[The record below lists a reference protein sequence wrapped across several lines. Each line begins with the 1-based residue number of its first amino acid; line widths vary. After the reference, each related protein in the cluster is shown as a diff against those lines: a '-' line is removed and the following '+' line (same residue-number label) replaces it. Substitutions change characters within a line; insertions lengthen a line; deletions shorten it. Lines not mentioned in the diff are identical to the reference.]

1 MLKIASILFA
11 FSFGLSSLAFKSTV
25 SAQDAANDKVVI
37 REAVYGDLPD
47 GNKVTVTEKVAK
59 LVKDGKLMLEVG
71 NDLFGDPAE
80 QVQKKLRVKYELGGK
95 SLEATVEEGETMLLP
110 QPKLVGELKILSAKY
125 GDVPDGDTFDV
136 VDLVKKHVKDNR
148 LEIAVDNDTLGDP
161 ASGVYKRLRVEYQI
175 GDVKLFKSVYEGG
188 KMVIAAPA
196 KETKK
201 DDAPAKKEDTP
212 AKKEDAAAKKD
223 SEAELKK

>member
-1 MLKIASILFA
+1 MLRRTSIVFA
-11 FSFGLSSLAFKSTV
+11 FMFGLSAIALQSSTH
-25 SAQDAANDKVVI
+25 AQDAANDKVVI

-59 LVKDGKLMLEVG
+59 LVKDGKLMVEVG

-80 QVQKKLRVKYELGGK
+80 QVQKKLRVKYDLGGK
-95 SLEATVEEGETMLLP
+95 SLEATVEEGETLLLP

-125 GDVPDGDTFDV
+125 GDVPNGDTFDV
-136 VDLVKKHVKDNR
+136 IDLVKKHVKDNR

-161 ASGVYKRLRVEYQI
+161 ASGVFKRLRVEYQV

-188 KMVIAAPA
+188 KMAIAVAA

-201 DDAPAKKEDTP
+201 EEAPAKKDTDAQP
-212 AKKEDAAAKKD
+212 KK
-223 SEAELKK
+223 

>member
-1 MLKIASILFA
+1 MLRTTPIA
-11 FSFGLSSLAFKSTV
+11 LAFALALTSLTFRTSV
-25 SAQDAANDKVVI
+25 HGQDAANDKLVI

-47 GNKVTVTEKVAK
+47 GNKIAVTEKVAK

-80 QVQKKLRVKYELGGK
+80 QVQKKLRIRYDLGGK

-136 VDLVKKHVKDNR
+136 IDLVKRHVKDNR

-161 ASGVYKRLRVEYQI
+161 ASGVFKRLRVEYQI
-175 GDVKLFKSVYEGG
+175 GEVKLFKSVYEGG

-196 KETKK
+196 KESKK
-201 DDAPAKKEDTP
+201 DDAP

-223 SEAELKK
+223 LESEPKK